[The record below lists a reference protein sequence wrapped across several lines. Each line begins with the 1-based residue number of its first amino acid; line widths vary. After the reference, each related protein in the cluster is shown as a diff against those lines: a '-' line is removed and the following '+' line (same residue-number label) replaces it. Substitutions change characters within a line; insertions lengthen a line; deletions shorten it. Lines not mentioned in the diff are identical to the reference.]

1 MKFFSLRTQA
11 AAWVG
16 LAAIAG
22 GLQAA
27 DITWV
32 NSAGG
37 FWNTAANWNPTQV
50 PGPSDHAWI
59 TNSGTYTV
67 TNNSQV
73 ILAGL
78 TLGGESGNQALN
90 LLRAVFALNGDGN
103 GNANASLWIA
113 GGTLGGSGML
123 TLAGPL
129 NWTSG
134 TITGAIQ
141 CAGGTLSTS
150 SGLQLDGGHL
160 VNAGVLT
167 LSGGGTLWTGNGSVL
182 SNLAG
187 ATCEVITN
195 FNIYVTSGA
204 ASIWN
209 GGLFRKSGSG
219 TAYVESVLTNTG
231 TLLVDGGTLDLRA
244 PLRSLGGTIQSLAP
258 GALIFGVGSG
268 THMLDANS
276 LLTGDGL
283 VTCYGGLVVENG
295 ACTFPGTIEITSGD
309 MNFNSA
315 ATIGNVTIDGFQGS
329 LSGTGAVTTSLLTIT
344 TNGVL
349 GGSGSVTVNGP
360 LNWSSGTITGT
371 VYCAGGTLAAAGA
384 KYLTGGRLINAGVLN
399 VGGSLWASSGSVI
412 SNLAS
417 ATFDLTTNLD
427 VGQSF
432 GSAAGA
438 FYNAG
443 VFRKSGGNGTAHIY
457 QPFNNTGTM
466 EVQSGAVSLHKGG
479 TNSGSYSISA
489 AAALSFEADTTYRT
503 YTFDANSSITGEG
516 TLACNNSLATVNVDG
531 SCALTGTCN
540 NSLATVNV
548 DGSCALTGTNLVNWG
563 TMNFNVPASVGA
575 LTVSNGTL
583 GGSGLVVASGPLN
596 WLGGTITGAVQCAAG
611 AISSGT
617 RKYLTGGL
625 LINSGVLTLSGTNL
639 ATGSGSVISNLA
651 GATFDIT
658 TNLDIGAYG
667 TAGTFYN
674 AGLLRKSGGTGVT
687 VVYDTFH
694 NSGSVL
700 AQRGRLVLGSA
711 GSNSGSN
718 SATGSGILSFA
729 GTNIHILDAN
739 SSLIGDGTV
748 ACGGTVVVNGT
759 CVMTGTN
766 VIGAGGTMSFNTPA
780 TLGSLVIT
788 GAAATLGGSGVVA
801 VSGPLN
807 WTAGTITGAVQCLG
821 GTLGGGDKYLAGG
834 QLVNAGMLT
843 FSNGPLYT
851 SSRSVIS
858 NLAGAT
864 WYVPVWNP
872 MGGGLPANIFRTQSN
887 DPCAFYNAG
896 LLRSAGTTIADDFY
910 NTGTVQCTNGTLSF
924 WRACEQT
931 AGLTRLDGGKLK
943 ATQGFAL
950 NGGVL
955 AGTNTLT
962 GNVTSSSTL
971 SPGASPGVFTI
982 ASNYTQMPGGV
993 LEIELGGPL
1002 PGTGFDQLVVTGA
1015 VALAGTLNVSLLNGF
1030 IPEPGSTY
1038 RFLTAGSLSGVFPV
1052 TNFPSGPSGMTL
1064 EYAAD
1069 GVTLRVINLQP
1080 TSLTAAVADGR
1091 LQLTWPQDHTGW
1103 RLEAQT
1109 NAPASGLGTNWFDVP
1124 GSPLTNQL
1132 SVPINAANG
1141 SVFLRLI
1148 YP

>member
-1 MKFFSLRTQA
+1 MFYRRAMDRCDAVKCFSLRTQA
-11 AAWVG
+11 VAWVV
-16 LAAIAG
+16 LAALAG
-22 GLQAA
+22 GLHAA

-32 NSAGG
+32 NLAGG
-37 FWNTAANWNPTQV
+37 FWSTAANWNPNQV
-50 PGPSDHAWI
+50 PGPLDHAWI

-67 TNNSQV
+67 TNNSDV
-73 ILAGL
+73 IVAGL
-78 TLGGESGNQALN
+78 TLGGEGGEQTLN
-90 LLRAVFALNGDGN
+90 LLRAVLALNGDGS
-103 GNANASLWIA
+103 GNSNAILRVA

-134 TITGAIQ
+134 TITGAVQ
-141 CAGGTLSTS
+141 CAGGSISTS
-150 SGLQLDGGHL
+150 SGLGLDGGRL
-160 VNAGVLT
+160 VNSGVLT
-167 LSGGGTLWTGNGSVL
+167 LSGGGILWTGNGSLL

-187 ATCEVITN
+187 ATCEVTTN
-195 FNIYVTSGA
+195 FNIYVTSGT

-219 TAYVESVLTNTG
+219 TAYVGSVLTNAG
-231 TLLVDGGTLDLRA
+231 TLLVDGGRLDLRA
-244 PLRSLGGTIQSLAP
+244 PLRSLGGSIQSLAP

-268 THMLDANS
+268 THVLDTNS

-283 VTCYGGLVVENG
+283 VTCYGGSVVENG
-295 ACTFPGTIEITSGD
+295 TCTFPGTIEITSGD

-315 ATIGNVTIDGFQGS
+315 AAIGNVTIDGFQGS
-329 LSGTGAVTTSLLTIT
+329 LGGTGTVTTSLLTLT

-360 LNWSSGTITGT
+360 LNWTSGTITGT

-412 SNLAS
+412 SNLAG
-417 ATFDLTTNLD
+417 ATFDLGTNLD

-432 GSAAGA
+432 GSAAGV

-443 VFRKSGGNGTAHIY
+443 VFRKSGGNGTAHVY
-457 QPFNNTGTM
+457 QLFNNTGTVQ
-466 EVQSGAVSLHKGG
+466 VQSGTVRLHKGG
-479 TNSGSYSISA
+479 TNSGSYSLSA
-489 AAALSFEADTTYRT
+489 AAALSFEADSTYRT
-503 YTFDANSSITGEG
+503 YTLDANSSITGEG
-516 TLACNNSLATVNVDG
+516 MLACNDSLATVNVE
-531 SCALTGTCN
+531 
-540 NSLATVNV
+540 
-548 DGSCALTGTNLVNWG
+548 GSCALTGTNLVNWG

-583 GGSGLVVASGPLN
+583 GGSGLVMASGPFN
-596 WLGGTITGAVQCAAG
+596 WTGGTITGAVQCAGG
-611 AISSGT
+611 AISSGS
-617 RKYLTGGL
+617 RKYLTGGR

-639 ATGSGSVISNLA
+639 ASGSGSVISNLA
-651 GATFDIT
+651 GATFDII

-687 VVYDTFH
+687 VVYDTLH
-694 NSGSVL
+694 NTGSVL
-700 AQRGRLVLGSA
+700 AQRGRLVLASA

-718 SATGSGILSFA
+718 SATGSGVLSFG
-729 GTNIHILDAN
+729 GTHTHTLDPN
-739 SSLIGDGTV
+739 SSLTGDGTV
-748 ACGGTVVVNGT
+748 ACGGTVVVNGACT
-759 CVMTGTN
+759 MTGTN
-766 VIGAGGTMSFNTPA
+766 VIGVGGTMSFNTPA

-788 GAAATLGGSGVVA
+788 GASATLGGSAVVT

-821 GTLGGGDKYLAGG
+821 GTLAGGDKYLTGG

-864 WYVPVWNP
+864 WHVPVWNP
-872 MGGGLPANIFRTQSN
+872 MGGGLPANIFHTQSN

-896 LLRSAGTTIADDFY
+896 LLRSAGATIADDFY

-924 WRACEQT
+924 WSACEQT
-931 AGLTRLDGGKLK
+931 AGLTRLAGGKLK
-943 ATQGFAL
+943 VSRGFAL

-962 GNVTSSSTL
+962 GNVTNNSTL
-971 SPGASPGVFTI
+971 SPGASPGVLTI

-993 LEIELGGPL
+993 LEIELGGTL

-1015 VALAGTLNVSLLNGF
+1015 VALAGALNVSLINGF
-1030 IPEPGSTY
+1030 VPQPGSAY
-1038 RFLTAGSLSGVFPV
+1038 RFLTAGSLSGAFAA
-1052 TNFPSGPSGMTL
+1052 TNFPSGLTGMTL

-1069 GVTLRVINLQP
+1069 GVTLRVINRQP
-1080 TSLTAAVADGR
+1080 TDLTATVTDGQ
-1091 LQLTWPQDHTGW
+1091 LQLTWPLDHTGW

-1109 NAPASGLGTNWFDVP
+1109 NAPDGGLGTNWFDVP
-1124 GSPLTNQL
+1124 GSPLTNQF
-1132 SVPINAANG
+1132 SVPINATNG
-1141 SVFLRLI
+1141 SVFFRLV